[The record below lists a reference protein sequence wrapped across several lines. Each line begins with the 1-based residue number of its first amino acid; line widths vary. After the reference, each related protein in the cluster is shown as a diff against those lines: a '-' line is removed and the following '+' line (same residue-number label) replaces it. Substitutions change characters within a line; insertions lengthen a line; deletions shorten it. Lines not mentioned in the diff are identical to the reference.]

1 MAPTVAGGSRMAA
14 GGCGVGGGV
23 GGRGAG
29 WLECRQRER
38 GGGGGGGGGEPKRS
52 PPAAARRWVRAVV
65 VGGWGGNP
73 HVSIYPRGGGG
84 VGGAASCGV
93 AAAATARARGA
104 GVQTRLA
111 TPPPAAGGGAS
122 TQRAARRRMS
132 GPAFPGRPFAVILP
146 APTVAGGREGGV
158 DRPSHPFPLCV
169 RPRHA
174 PRWQTSSP
182 KQGGK
187 GEQGGRATGLAGW
200 THGFAAPPRPP
211 THRDRAASRC
221 RRSGRHG
228 AVGGSKNR
236 AVTPPSS
243 ACRVSAVRVGR
254 ACGCAAKGGSRG
266 GPPVGR
272 ASWGRSFWPA
282 VEQRQPLFHGPACY
296 FCARSV
302 GMPWQRKSTPTLS
315 FPTAAGDMDLITTP
329 PGSSH
334 PHRPTRAAFRDRRSS
349 P

>member
-1 MAPTVAGGSRMAA
+1 MHVEVGRGPDGSRRLAH
-14 GGCGVGGGV
+14 
-23 GGRGAG
+23 
-29 WLECRQRER
+29 
-38 GGGGGGGGGEPKRS
+38 GGGGMWCGGGGWRKGGGLVGVSAARARRRRRRWRWEPKRS

-84 VGGAASCGV
+84 GGGAASRGV

-146 APTVAGGREGGV
+146 APTVAGGREGDV

-211 THRDRAASRC
+211 THRDRAASRR

-228 AVGGSKNR
+228 AVGG
-236 AVTPPSS
+236 V
-243 ACRVSAVRVGR
+243 
-254 ACGCAAKGGSRG
+254 
-266 GPPVGR
+266 
-272 ASWGRSFWPA
+272 
-282 VEQRQPLFHGPACY
+282 
-296 FCARSV
+296 
-302 GMPWQRKSTPTLS
+302 
-315 FPTAAGDMDLITTP
+315 
-329 PGSSH
+329 
-334 PHRPTRAAFRDRRSS
+334 
-349 P
+349 